1 MREHLTYVASTTGSL
16 RQQAERTQLTRK
28 SLASFTTIVTM
39 PLNDPNTN
47 RLLNLIRDSFRVRKN
62 HDPTYV
68 DIGDNLAR
76 ISAPQH
82 QILFGRRGSG
92 KSCLMVHYLNRA
104 QKSGVLP
111 VYILADE
118 YKKLTY
124 PDILIRLLIQ
134 IEEELLKSQSPVF
147 QIFRRQSRLRRSL
160 KALRQLL
167 TAPMTADVVEDKKR
181 ASSESMGAEIEKSG
195 VAKATLGHR
204 AEDSFA
210 RTSTFKEQKLEALER
225 ELHDHKQAIDQFI
238 VDSAEGRACL
248 LLDDFYLLPR
258 PWQPDI
264 IDYLHRLL
272 RDTHLYFKASTIR
285 HRSTLS
291 RNHPQTIGVELS
303 QDVEEL
309 NLDKTLNDVEAT
321 QGYLS
326 SMINLMGKKVDIPEV
341 TQSHFNRDAI
351 QALTLASGG
360 VPRDF
365 LNIFVH
371 AVEAAVT
378 AGVFNWLTPKWIWK
392 GAGRLTYQTKLSHLR
407 EDADESTPGIER
419 VFVDLLRFGL
429 REKGKTTFLISQDEA
444 QHYPE
449 QHEVIQQLMDM
460 KLIHVVEQDTSAAS
474 GRQGRYEAY
483 TLDFSLFMEP
493 RRRNIEISEFWVRG
507 EDSHKKGVRE
517 SPVYPLER
525 LQQAFSGSEN
535 VRPEEVI
542 EQLIPEDANDLIE
555 KPKQGVLFEM

>member
-1 MREHLTYVASTTGSL
+1 
-16 RQQAERTQLTRK
+16 
-28 SLASFTTIVTM
+28 M
-39 PLNDPNTN
+39 PLNDSNTKK
-47 RLLNLIRDSFRVRKN
+47 LLNLIRDSFRVRKN
-62 HDPTYV
+62 HDPIYV
-68 DIGDNLAR
+68 DIGDNVAR

-82 QILFGRRGSG
+82 QVLFGRRGSG
-92 KSCLMVHYLNRA
+92 KSCLMVHYLNLARR
-104 QKSGVLP
+104 SEVLP

-134 IEEELLKSQSPVF
+134 IEEELLKAQTLVTW
-147 QIFRRQSRLRRSL
+147 IFRRQMRLKRSLTALRR
-160 KALRQLL
+160 LL
-167 TAPMTADVVEDKKR
+167 AAPATADVVEDKKR
-181 ASSESMGAEIEKSG
+181 AKSESMGTEIGKND
-195 VAKATLGHR
+195 VAKATVGHS

-238 VDSAEGRACL
+238 VHSAYKRACL

-291 RNHPQTIGVELS
+291 RNHPQTIGIELS
-303 QDVEEL
+303 QDVEEI
-309 NLDKTLNDVEAT
+309 NLDKTLDDVEAT
-321 QGYLS
+321 QGYLA
-326 SMINLMGKKVDIPEV
+326 SMLNLMGQKVEIPEV
-341 TQSHFNRDAI
+341 TQSHFNPDAL
-351 QALTLASGG
+351 QAMALASGG

-371 AVEAAVT
+371 AVEAAVNS
-378 AGVFNWLTPKWIWK
+378 GVFNWLTPKWVWK
-392 GAGRLTYQTKLSHLR
+392 GAGRLTYQTKLNHLR

-419 VFVDLLRFGL
+419 VFVDLLRFCL
-429 REKGKTTFLISQDEA
+429 REKGKTAFLISQDEA
-444 QHYPE
+444 QHYPD
-449 QHEVIQQLMDM
+449 QHEIIQQLMDM

-493 RRRNIEISEFWVRG
+493 RRRKIEITEFWVRG

-517 SPVYPLER
+517 SPVYPLAR
-525 LQQAFSGSEN
+525 LQQAFEGAETTS
-535 VRPEEVI
+535 PEDVLD
-542 EQLIPEDANDLIE
+542 QLAPEDAGDLNE
-555 KPKQGVLFEM
+555 KPQQGVLFYM

>member
-1 MREHLTYVASTTGSL
+1 
-16 RQQAERTQLTRK
+16 
-28 SLASFTTIVTM
+28 M
-39 PLNDPNTN
+39 PLNDLNTK
-47 RLLNLIRDSFRVRKN
+47 RLLNVIRDSFRVRKN
-62 HDPTYV
+62 HDPVYV

-82 QILFGRRGSG
+82 QVLFGRRGSG
-92 KSCLMVHYLNRA
+92 KSCLMIHYLNQARR
-104 QKSGVLP
+104 SGVLP
-111 VYILADE
+111 IYILADE

-134 IEEELLKSQSPVF
+134 IADELLKSQSLVSR
-147 QIFRRQSRLRRSL
+147 IFRRHTPLKRSL
-160 KALRQLL
+160 TGLRHLL
-167 TAPMTADVVEDKKR
+167 AAPTTADIVEDKKR
-181 ASSESMGAEIEKSG
+181 ANSDSMGAEIAKKG
-195 VAKATLGHR
+195 VGKATLGHSV
-204 AEDSFA
+204 EDSFA

-225 ELHDHKQAIDQFI
+225 ELHDHKQAIEQFI
-238 VDSAEGRACL
+238 VHSRYERACL

-291 RNHPQTIGVELS
+291 RNHPQTIGIELS
-303 QDVEEL
+303 QDVEEI
-309 NLDKTLNDVEAT
+309 NLDKTLGDVEAT
-321 QGYLS
+321 QGYLA
-326 SMINLMGKKVDIPEV
+326 SMINLMSKKVDIPEV
-341 TQSHFNRDAI
+341 TQSHFNRDAL
-351 QALTLASGG
+351 QSLTLASGG

-371 AVEAAVT
+371 AVEAAVNG
-378 AGVFNWLTPKWIWK
+378 GVVNWLTPKWVMK
-392 GAGRLTYQTKLSHLR
+392 GAGRLTYQTKLNHLR

-419 VFVDLLRFGL
+419 VFVDLLRFCL
-429 REKGKTTFLISQDEA
+429 KEKGKTTFLISQDEA
-444 QHYPE
+444 QHYPD
-449 QHEVIQQLMDM
+449 QHEIIQQLMDM

-493 RRRNIEISEFWVRG
+493 RRRNIEIIEFWVLG

-517 SPVYPLER
+517 SPVYPLQR
-525 LQQAFSGSEN
+525 LKQAFEATETT
-535 VRPEEVI
+535 RPEEVLD
-542 EQLIPEDANDLIE
+542 QLTKEDEDHVEE
-555 KPKQGVLFEM
+555 KPRQEILFEM